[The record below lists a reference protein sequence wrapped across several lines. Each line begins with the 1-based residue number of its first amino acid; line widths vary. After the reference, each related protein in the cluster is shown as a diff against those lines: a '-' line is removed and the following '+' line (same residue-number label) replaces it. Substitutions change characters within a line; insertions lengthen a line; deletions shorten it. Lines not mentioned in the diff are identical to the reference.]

1 MSDVL
6 CLYYSRSGH
15 TRQAMEEIAQAL
27 DAELVE
33 LTDGVDRSGARGYLR
48 AGMEAMRRKT
58 RSLLPF
64 ETEKPLHEYR
74 LVLLG
79 SPVWAGRCASPVRAL
94 LKRRGLELERVGYVL
109 TRASSQR
116 YDEVFQQMDQY
127 TAQPR
132 LMEASLRP
140 GSVGYAFWRDKL
152 VGEARRYLDGQ

>member
-33 LTDGVDRSGARGYLR
+33 LTDGVDRSGLRGYFR
-48 AGMEAMRRKT
+48 AGMEAMRRAT
-58 RSLLPF
+58 RPLEPF
-64 ETEKPLHEYR
+64 TTERPLHEYR

-109 TRASSQR
+109 TRASSQK
-116 YDEVFQQMDQY
+116 YEEIYEQMDRY
-127 TAQPR
+127 TARPR
-132 LMEASLRP
+132 LMGVSLRP
-140 GSVGYAFWRDKL
+140 DSVGYAFWQDKL